1 MNTDFALGNGLN
13 FIAAMINSNDIGDAL
28 IVEIL
33 KEPLGGILL
42 DVNRFVGNITDLSPV
57 QQEDA
62 FDAVEHG
69 LAFTKVMLHYTAPA
83 DAGYYEEITEY
94 LEDVYDDL
102 EEIYGDRK
110 GEAE

>member
-1 MNTDFALGNGLN
+1 MNTDFVMGNGLN
-13 FIAAMINSNDIGDAL
+13 FIAAMINSNDLGDAL

-33 KEPLGGILL
+33 KEPLGGILV
-42 DVNRFVGNITDLSPV
+42 DVNRFVENITDLSSI

-69 LAFTKVMLHYTAPA
+69 LAFAKIILYYTAPA
-83 DAGYYEEITEY
+83 DAGYYEEVTEY

-102 EEIYGDRK
+102 EEIYGERD